1 MNNLDLMLKRNK
13 ESAAPMPSLP
23 QSLANFESSH
33 HRLRRYAR

>member
-13 ESAAPMPSLP
+13 ESAPNAIASTIF
-23 QSLANFESSH
+23 ANLESSN